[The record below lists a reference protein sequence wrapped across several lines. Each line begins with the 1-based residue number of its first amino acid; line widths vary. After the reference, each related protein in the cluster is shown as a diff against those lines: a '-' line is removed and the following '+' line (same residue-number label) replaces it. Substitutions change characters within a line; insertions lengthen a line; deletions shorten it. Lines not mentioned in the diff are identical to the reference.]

1 MQTVTIGGKT
11 YPILFDANVLAKI
24 QERYGSVD
32 GMGEN
37 LPKIQETIW
46 ILTQIINE
54 GRRYREIVEGQ
65 PQEGDPMTEERL
77 GMLLTGEDLF
87 ANSRM
92 AQAIINAFNEG
103 MGGRKNPGAGQGK
116 KKRPNGKR
124 KKKASSTLPGSSTS
138 P

>member
-11 YPILFDANVLAKI
+11 YPILFDANVLANI

-32 GMGEN
+32 DLGEN
-37 LPKIQETIW
+37 LTKIPETSW

-54 GRRYREIVEGQ
+54 GRRDREIVEGQ

-92 AQAIINAFNEG
+92 AQAIISAFNEG
-103 MGGRKNPGAGQGK
+103 MGGRKNPGAGQRK
-116 KKRPNGKR
+116 KSRNGKR

>member
-1 MQTVTIGGKT
+1 MQTVTIAGKT
-11 YPILFDANVLAKI
+11 YPVLFDANVLAKI

-32 GMGEN
+32 SLGEN

-77 GMLLTGEDLF
+77 KMFLTGEKQ
-87 ANSRM
+87 RH
-92 AQAIINAFNEG
+92 G
-103 MGGRKNPGAGQGK
+103 PGHYQ
-116 KKRPNGKR
+116 R
-124 KKKASSTLPGSSTS
+124 L
-138 P
+138 